1 MINGNTVLGVIPA
14 RGGSKR
20 FPGKNIAPFRGLPL
34 IEWSILAAKGSK
46 YIDTLVVSTD
56 DFNIPAIACSW
67 GCQLLLRPAYLA
79 TDTATS
85 EDVLRHAL
93 TFYPADIVVLLQP
106 TSPLRTTE
114 DIDTCIEMF
123 HVKPVVSY
131 CENKRNGAV
140 YVCSSQAIDFT
151 DNIQYQMPPE
161 RSLDIDYPED
171 IANAGL
177 SGHR

>member
-1 MINGNTVLGVIPA
+1 MINGKTVLGVIPA

-20 FPGKNIAPFRGLPL
+20 FPGKNVAPFRGVPL
-34 IEWSILAAKGSK
+34 LVWSIWTAGRSEF
-46 YIDTLVVSTD
+46 IDILVCSTD
-56 DFNIPAIACSW
+56 DDEIYDLAFWYCTAVR
-67 GCQLLLRPAYLA
+67 RPPELA

-93 TFYPADIVVLLQP
+93 SFYPADIVVLLQP

-140 YVCSSQAIDFT
+140 YVCSSQHIDFT
-151 DNIQYQMPPE
+151 DNIPYQMPPE
-161 RSLDIDYPED
+161 RSLDIDYKED

>member
-1 MINGNTVLGVIPA
+1 MINGKTVLGVIPA

-20 FPGKNIAPFRGLPL
+20 FPGKNVAPFRGKPL
-34 IEWSILAAKGSK
+34 VAWAMDTGLKSK
-46 YIDTLVVSTD
+46 YIDTLVCSSD
-56 DFNIPAIACSW
+56 DRGLAEIALCHI
-67 GCQLLLRPAYLA
+67 CIFLDRPPELA

-106 TSPLRTTE
+106 TSPLRTTG

-140 YVCSSQAIDFT
+140 YVCSSQHIDFT